1 MTHWLC
7 LGVGE
12 GTLSGC
18 IGQSCSSLGLGLA
31 ELVAA
36 LMLTA
41 SGCCKLPVKWVN
53 RYSGSF

>member
-18 IGQSCSSLGLGLA
+18 MGWSLSYLGLCLA
-31 ELVAA
+31 KLAV
-36 LMLTA
+36 LTLTA